1 MNKQTAEEAVFLWF
15 DELTINGKVGEKMIE
30 REITVENPKFDFSVK
45 MAGVADLAY
54 APVISSWTQEAGTM
68 LPKTPEQIAE
78 LFLQNRSAIVVNAMG
93 DVVSHAAAAFIY
105 TDGSVEFGA
114 LVTGDDFQGKGAAT
128 MATEF
133 LLGVLGDRYP
143 NKTIFALANPIS
155 AKLFQKIGAGV
166 MDYPL
171 VADEVWKNC
180 ALCPNN
186 PSPNTNVFIG
196 CCDTPYDLTDI
207 ALNSHHI

>member
-1 MNKQTAEEAVFLWF
+1 MN
-15 DELTINGKVGEKMIE
+15 KMIE
-30 REITVENPKFDFSVK
+30 RENFTEDPKFMFAVR
-45 MAGVADLAY
+45 MAGMQDIKY
-54 APVISSWTQEAGTM
+54 APVISEWTQKAGTM
-68 LPKTPEQIAE
+68 LPKSPEEIIE
-78 LFLQNRSAIVVNAMG
+78 LFLQNRSAVVVNAME

-114 LVTGDDFQGKGAAT
+114 LVTGGDFQGKGAAT

-143 NKTIFALANPIS
+143 NKTIFALANPMS

-166 MDYPL
+166 MDYSL
-171 VADEVWKNC
+171 VTDEVWKNC
-180 ALCPNN
+180 ANCPNN
-186 PSPNTNVFIG
+186 PSGNPDVFIG

-207 ALNSHHI
+207 ALNSHHS